1 MRDRNSW
8 NHDVVR
14 DLKRV
19 WSGEPGLE
27 GLHPAHLC
35 QVELALRLLER
46 IAPDEPAESAYVLLG
61 GYPYAEAKGLVAG
74 ENDRTALAAA
84 RHLLWTLRRSHAWR
98 HALSRYRRVPDRLR
112 AYHLPEAGVRTPP
125 RPIVPT
131 VAAGR
136 VVVYD
141 EALARIPDFV
151 RRPLPLAPAGR
162 SEFQE
167 GNRAAS
173 VRFPAE
179 LIEDGPEGHDLAA
192 GPPVRSGPIEMT
204 RQQLLS
210 TARWMDAVE
219 RDEDVERPGHWEERL
234 AELRIAPRDADGR
247 GFAESDRILLDGTLH
262 LAGMVG
268 AGKSTFMVL
277 AAATAARHGMR
288 TTLVVGDAAEQLR
301 LCELFDTLG
310 LPAVP
315 VLGVSTRE
323 THVQRLHRRLASRGH
338 DNLLDHHAPAFDNLS
353 TVCVADALR
362 GTEAIEP
369 LAYADAPCTR
379 LHPEK
384 EKQDPDAGEERETT
398 LPEPWRPLRTQPVRR
413 RRPAGPDRAGD
424 ATATPHGCPLW
435 SRCPRHRAARHQVDA
450 LIWVANPSSLVQSP
464 VASHLNDERLRQ
476 LELACRRSNLV
487 FVDEADSVQMRF
499 DELFAPSA
507 TLVKPGTESWLDQL
521 HTHKIEELSRRGRL
535 LLADRDVEQWNA
547 ALSVVATAAD
557 RIFQRL
563 ISDTELR
570 EWVDQEY
577 FSPWALQEKLIAEW
591 FVLTRESG
599 RPESAEPSTEDEH
612 NLYEGYEDDPDAVED
627 IAAPTTAVDPRR
639 AAITAVLDEFRDDP
653 LGDGGFENLLAAR
666 LSDAANDL
674 MHTLSPAAARDRIDT
689 LLDGL
694 LQSTPILTEMT
705 PDRRE
710 EWRNTTC
717 ERLEFVLLLSVLH
730 QRLDRLTFLWPMV
743 EAVLRLDRQGKEL
756 ARRAPLDYA
765 PLIPEAPMGNVL
777 GYQYQPHEDTYDEV
791 GRTTG
796 TLRFFRCAGVGREL
810 LLSLTSLGEDCE
822 TGRPGPNVVLM
833 SGTSWAGESTRA
845 HILAPVGAVLMPSE
859 ASLEGVGQTRFAT
872 HFLYDASGEPMRL
885 SGTDLEARIP
895 QARAMAE
902 RLARPGAG
910 GAGSVLDQEL
920 ARIPDDHRRR
930 VLLLVGSYREA
941 YAVAAT
947 VEGQRSERWKRRVRV
962 LVPDDADLGHLPG
975 VDGPDLLASLRRGD
989 LATFAEDPEAEILV
1003 APLMAVERGHNILN
1017 SQGRAAFGTAVFLA
1031 RPHPRPDDL
1040 SLSVHALNDWITRF
1054 VRDQSRDDDRDGP
1067 ATFTD
1072 LVRKA
1077 ESLDRAGHALR
1088 QEARKEWR
1096 RLLSRRYAYSALRP
1110 WEKRAFAWDQLVTMW
1125 QVVGRLVRGGVP
1137 ARVLFVDAAFAP
1149 AAAWASAPAARPT
1162 GSRRLDAGL
1171 LHALRAV
1178 LDPYFAP
1185 AHLLNSGPGFAD
1197 PADPAVAR
1205 LLYGPLYSALGR
1217 IDHLNPAP

>member
-1 MRDRNSW
+1 MRERNDW
-8 NHDVVR
+8 NRSVVR

-19 WSGEPGLE
+19 WSGEAGLE
-27 GLHPAHLC
+27 GLQPAHLC

-61 GYPYAEAKGLVAG
+61 GYPYAEAAG
-74 ENDRTALAAA
+74 WVSGEDDRMALIAA

-98 HALSRYRRVPDRLR
+98 QALSRYRRVPERLR
-112 AYHLPEAGVRTPP
+112 AYHLPEPEVRTPP
-125 RPIVPT
+125 RPVVPT

-136 VVVYD
+136 IAVYD
-141 EALARIPDFV
+141 AALSQVPDFV
-151 RRPLPLAPAGR
+151 RRPLPLAPHGR

-173 VRFPAE
+173 VHFPAE
-179 LIEDGPEGHDLAA
+179 LIEDPAEGHDLAA
-192 GPPVRSGPIEMT
+192 GPPVHAGPIEIT
-204 RQQLLS
+204 RDQLLV

-219 RDEDVERPGHWEERL
+219 RDEAVERPGGWEERL
-234 AELRIAPRDADGR
+234 AEVRIAPRDADGR
-247 GFAESDRILLDGTLH
+247 GFTEQDRIVLDGTLH

-277 AAATAARHGMR
+277 TAATAARRGMR

-338 DNLLDHHAPAFDNLS
+338 DNLLDHRSPAFDNLS

-362 GTEAIEP
+362 GTEAMTP
-369 LAYADAPCTR
+369 LSYADAPCTR

-384 EKQDPDAGEERETT
+384 EKQDPGAGGGTEA
-398 LPEPWRPLRTQPVRR
+398 LPEPWRPARASVPPSRPIGAERTGSTV
-413 RRPAGPDRAGD
+413 
-424 ATATPHGCPLW
+424 ATPHGCPLW
-435 SRCPRHRAARHQVDA
+435 SRCPRHLTARHQVDA

-476 LELACRRSNLV
+476 LELACLRSNLV

-521 HTHKIEELSRRGRL
+521 HTHKIEELSRLGRL

-563 ISDTELR
+563 ISNTDLC

-591 FVLTRESG
+591 F
-599 RPESAEPSTEDEH
+599 EPPRDPDLRGPGEASTEDERD
-612 NLYEGYEDDPDAVED
+612 LYEGYEDVLDEAED
-627 IAAPTTAVDPRR
+627 VASTALTADPRR
-639 AAITAVLDEFRDDP
+639 AALTTVLDDFRDDP
-653 LGDGGFENLLAAR
+653 LGDADFTDPLATR
-666 LSDAANDL
+666 LSDAAKDL
-674 MHTLSPAAARDRIDT
+674 LHTLSPATARIRLDALLDALLAGAPVLSLLHLKDRDRWRQVT
-689 LLDGL
+689 R
-694 LQSTPILTEMT
+694 
-705 PDRRE
+705 DRM
-710 EWRNTTC
+710 
-717 ERLEFVLLLSVLH
+717 EFVLLLSVLH
-730 QRLDRLTFLWPMV
+730 QRLDRLTYLWPMV
-743 EAVLRLDRQGKEL
+743 EAALRLDRQGKEL

-777 GYQYQPHEDTYDEV
+777 GYQYQPQEDTYDEL

-796 TLRFFRCAGVGREL
+796 TLRFFRCTGVGREL
-810 LLSLTSLGEDCE
+810 LLSLTGLGENRAS
-822 TGRPGPNVVLM
+822 GRAGPNVVLM

-845 HILAPVGAVLMPSE
+845 HLLTPVGAVLMPSRE
-859 ASLEGVGQTRFAT
+859 SLEGVEQTRFAT
-872 HFLYDASGEPMRL
+872 HFLYDSAGEPMRL
-885 SGTDLEARIP
+885 SGTELEARIP

-902 RLARPGAG
+902 QLARPGAG

-930 VLLLVGSYREA
+930 VLLLVSSYREA
-941 YAVAAT
+941 YAVAET
-947 VEGQRSERWKRRVRV
+947 VDGQRSERWKDRVRV

-975 VDGPDLLASLRRGD
+975 VDGQALLTSLRRGD

-1040 SLSVHALNDWITRF
+1040 SLSVHALNDWISRF
-1054 VRDQSRDDDRDGP
+1054 IRDQPRGDDREGP

-1077 ESLDRAGHALR
+1077 ETLDQAGHTLR
-1088 QEARKEWR
+1088 QEARREWR
-1096 RLLSRRYAYSALRP
+1096 RLLSRRYAYSSLRP

-1125 QVVGRLVRGGVP
+1125 QVIGRLVRGGVP

-1149 AAAWASAPAARPT
+1149 AAAWLSAPAVRVA
-1162 GSRRLDAGL
+1162 GSRRPDSGL
-1171 LHALRAV
+1171 LHALRSV
-1178 LDPYFAP
+1178 LDPYFVTAP
-1185 AHLLNSGPGFAD
+1185 SAGPEVGFAD

-1205 LLYGPLYSALGR
+1205 LLYSPLYSALGR
-1217 IDHLNPAP
+1217 IDRLNPTP